1 MTSAW
6 ADQPAWL
13 YNISYGLADCRKLRV
28 LIDGE
33 RFAVVQSPG
42 GRWYDNSGGH
52 YGGTTFYL
60 VDKEGTFRPSVGLLD
75 CKELQHGGRAKLAQW
90 KQLVEESDKTNV

>member
-1 MTSAW
+1 MP
-6 ADQPAWL
+6 DMPDWL
-13 YNISYGLADCRKLRV
+13 YNISYGLSDCRKLRV
-28 LIDGE
+28 LIDGT

-60 VDKEGTFRPSVGLLD
+60 VDKQKQYRASVGLMD
-75 CKELQHGGRAKLAQW
+75 CRELQHGGRAKTAQW
-90 KQLVEESDKTNV
+90 KQLVEAADRGENV